1 MTQQAPALFFV
12 SSTLWTC
19 FPALSSRG
27 DRKPVDPGNR
37 KDYSPYKKAVL
48 YHREKTAAN
57 TLWSLNGV
65 TGLRPPS
72 RRTAPCRMAG
82 RLSPARSLTGGSEDD
97 EQHDADESIDLSR
110 KPWTKEV

>member
-1 MTQQAPALFFV
+1 MKPHTKRRIFTTGEA
-12 SSTLWTC
+12 C
-19 FPALSSRG
+19 
-27 DRKPVDPGNR
+27 RKHSLR
-37 KDYSPYKKAVL
+37 
-48 YHREKTAAN
+48 
-57 TLWSLNGV
+57 LNGV
-65 TGLRPPS
+65 TDCGPPS

>member
-1 MTQQAPALFFV
+1 MTQQALPFFFV
-12 SSTLWTC
+12 FHFGTS
-19 FPALSSRG
+19 FPALSSEG
-27 DRKPVDPGNR
+27 EGKPKGFFPIQKGGSLPPV
-37 KDYSPYKKAVL
+37 
-48 YHREKTAAN
+48 KTAAN

-97 EQHDADESIDLSR
+97 EQHDADESIDQSR